1 VSVDG
6 TGAHANNDT
15 SLTCGAQTTGIGV
28 AKIRFIPKLHHF
40 TDAARSDSSSH
51 EGKIMIRQF
60 MLVGALVAAIP
71 QASFAKDEENTLTH
85 GMVQMNLKVGT
96 TTQGQI
102 IEAFGGPNI
111 TTIDGGGQEM
121 WVYDRHATV
130 SYDKTSGFSIGLL
143 GGGGGGGAA
152 GLGGLGF
159 GNRKS
164 KSTQSSRSMTLIIK
178 FDANKVVSDFQSRSS
193 SF

>member
-1 VSVDG
+1 
-6 TGAHANNDT
+6 
-15 SLTCGAQTTGIGV
+15 
-28 AKIRFIPKLHHF
+28 
-40 TDAARSDSSSH
+40 
-51 EGKIMIRQF
+51 MIRAIILAAAF
-60 MLVGALVAAIP
+60 AATVPAGA
-71 QASFAKDEENTLTH
+71 SAKDDPNTLTH

-96 TTQGQI
+96 TTQAQI

-111 TTIDGGGQEM
+111 TTSDGSGQEM

-130 SYDKTSGFSIGLL
+130 SYDKTSGFSIGLF

-159 GNRKS
+159 SNKKS
-164 KSTQSSRSMTLIIK
+164 RSSQSSRAMTLVIK